1 MSKRTYT
8 TLEVS
13 EKTGATLRQ
22 LQWWDETG
30 YIKATR
36 VKGWRR
42 NYSLDQLKQV
52 QRIMEIRQTFK
63 MRFRDIPAHGRVRII
78 TGPTEIGGILVI
90 PRKKQYR

>member
-1 MSKRTYT
+1 MKKTYT

-13 EKTGATLRQ
+13 ERTGATLRQ
-22 LQWWDETG
+22 LQWLDETKVVRAARPNG
-30 YIKATR
+30 R
-36 VKGWRR
+36 RR

-78 TGPTEIGGILVI
+78 TGPTEIGGVLII